1 MAFAAA
7 DGYLNA
13 VSTLFAISDPDPDPE
28 RDLQRL
34 YDRLADRFGFGPA
47 TVRLSRRKLTGG
59 EIVYG
64 RPHRITISAHLPA
77 SAQEDT
83 LRHEAAHAWA
93 FAIQGR
99 QAGHGPL
106 FRRLSVGLGASPSP
120 APVTPALE
128 QFRKRRE
135 ILYRCEGCL
144 REFRRLRL
152 FRSARACAAC
162 WRTGRPSRLKRVR
175 SVPEQA

>member
-13 VSTLFAISDPDPDPE
+13 VSTLFAISDPDPE

-34 YDRLADRFGFGPA
+34 YDRLADRFGFGA
-47 TVRLSRRKLTGG
+47 AIVRLSRRKLTGG
-59 EIVYG
+59 EIIYG
-64 RPHRITISAHLPA
+64 QPHRITISAHLPA
-77 SAQEDT
+77 PAQEDT

-99 QAGHGPL
+99 QAGHGAL
-106 FRRLSVGLGASPSP
+106 FRRLSRGLGASPSP
-120 APVTPALE
+120 APVTQALE

-135 ILYRCEGCL
+135 ILYRCEGCN
-144 REFRRLRL
+144 REFRR
-152 FRSARACAAC
+152 FRRFRAPRACAAC
-162 WRTGRPSRLKRVR
+162 WRGGRPSRLRRVK
-175 SVPEQA
+175 SDK